1 PITWPQRLRW
11 LALAFVP
18 SSLMLGVTTY
28 IVTDIASVPLF
39 WIIPLALYLFTF
51 IVAFPPLPGGKH
63 LPASLLSLLRLV
75 TPLLVLIVFFLL
87 LSPFRITVWPHFAL
101 HLASS
106 LALALPCHCDLAR
119 SRPSAARLTEFFLIV
134 SIGGVLGGIFN
145 TLVAPLI
152 F

>member
-1 PITWPQRLRW
+1 
-11 LALAFVP
+11 
-18 SSLMLGVTTY
+18 
-28 IVTDIASVPLF
+28 

-63 LPASLLSLLRLV
+63 LPASLLTLLRLV
-75 TPLLVLIVFFLL
+75 TPLLVLMVLFLL
-87 LSPFRITVWPHFAL
+87 LSHIRIAMWAQFAL
-101 HLASS
+101 HLAAF
-106 LALALPCHCDLAR
+106 LAVALTCHCDLAR

-152 F
+152 FNGIYEYQVALALGCLMLPTVANAKRGALSYVLDAAAV